1 MIRLSRH
8 RLLSD
13 IVAALLLATLLLRG
27 LTPPGYMPGD
37 GPVGLKLCTS
47 IGLVDAG
54 TPAPAH
60 DGAAEDPD
68 HASGVCSF
76 AAAAG
81 AAPATP
87 LVDFV
92 GVADDVRRISP
103 DAITPTAVQ
112 AAAYLPWP
120 RGPPAL
126 S

>member
-27 LTPPGYMPGD
+27 LTPPGYMPGE

-60 DGAAEDPD
+60 DGTAEDPD

-81 AAPATP
+81 AVPAAPSAD
-87 LVDFV
+87 VV
-92 GVADDVRRISP
+92 GVADDVLRVIP
-103 DAITPTAVQ
+103 AAFTPVATQ
-112 AAAYLPWP
+112 AAATLPWP